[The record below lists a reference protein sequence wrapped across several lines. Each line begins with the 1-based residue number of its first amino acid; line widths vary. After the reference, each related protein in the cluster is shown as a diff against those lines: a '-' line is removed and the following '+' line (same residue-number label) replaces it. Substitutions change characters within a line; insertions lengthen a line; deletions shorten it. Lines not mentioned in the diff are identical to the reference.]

1 MIGRKLF
8 VALALDIYGEHGL
21 GKSEQIEL
29 IAQKYR
35 NEMKQQTLDVETNSK
50 ILRDRRMKTG
60 LNLQGQKID
69 CGVVKVEVSCRQR
82 TTVLHY
88 QGKKMIG
95 GFVTQEEHVHF
106 HHIHDLDASGHTC
119 LVPCN
124 ANEHHYD

>member
-60 LNLQGQKID
+60 L
-69 CGVVKVEVSCRQR
+69 S
-82 TTVLHY
+82 
-88 QGKKMIG
+88 
-95 GFVTQEEHVHF
+95 
-106 HHIHDLDASGHTC
+106 
-119 LVPCN
+119 
-124 ANEHHYD
+124 